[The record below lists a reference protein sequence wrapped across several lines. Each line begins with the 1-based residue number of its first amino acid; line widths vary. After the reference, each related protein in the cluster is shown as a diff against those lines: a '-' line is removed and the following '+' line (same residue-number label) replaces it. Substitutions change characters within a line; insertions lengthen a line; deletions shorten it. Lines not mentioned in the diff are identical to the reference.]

1 MLLPVT
7 RALKCMKQLLSNQT
21 LLIFEVKMSSCQMT
35 LAVFPIVIELIR
47 QLEQEL
53 TITIGGQTIKEVGYL
68 LQSGR
73 NKLEGLCLLE
83 NQIYCLG

>member
-1 MLLPVT
+1 
-7 RALKCMKQLLSNQT
+7 
-21 LLIFEVKMSSCQMT
+21 MSSCQMT

-68 LQSGR
+68 LQFGR
-73 NKLEGLCLLE
+73 NRLEGLCLLE
-83 NQIYCLG
+83 NQVYCLG